1 MKVLFVSRSAQLG
14 GAAIAMQRLA
24 ASLRARS
31 VEVEVATAEDGADG
45 RFAVGAAER
54 LLGRVLW
61 QAGLDHVHTRGSFR
75 LASAGALDGFD
86 VVHLHNLHSGFFNYL
101 ALPRLARRI
110 PVVWTLHD
118 MWAMTGHCGYSL
130 ECERWKSGCGSCP
143 HLHAYPYMERDASHL
158 EWRLKRW
165 SYRRSRLQVAA
176 PSRWLAGLAGQGILG
191 AQPIHHVPYGLDL
204 QSWRPQD
211 RAQARAR
218 FGIPADAFV
227 LLAMADQL
235 DEERKGGRLL
245 AAILQRLSPA
255 LRTRCILLSAG
266 RGSAPQVAG
275 LRAIHAGHLQADMD
289 KMLLYSAA
297 DLTLFGSMA
306 DNLPLVLME
315 TMACA
320 VPAVAFGVGGIPDLV
335 EDGRTGVL
343 VEAFDEA
350 AYACQIEALAAEPG
364 RMAALGAAARRH
376 MEAHFHGGLEA
387 AAYLEIYR
395 QAVAGHTQP

>member
-14 GAAIAMQRLA
+14 GAATAMQRLA

-31 VEVEVATAEDGADG
+31 VEVEVATADPGAPG
-45 RFAVGAAER
+45 RFEVGSAQR

-61 QAGLDHVHTRGSFR
+61 QAGLDHVHTGGSFR
-75 LASAGALDGFD
+75 LARAGALEGFD

-118 MWAMTGHCGYSL
+118 MWAMTGHCAYSL

-165 SYRRSRLQVAA
+165 AYRRSRLQVAA
-176 PSRWLAGLAGQGILG
+176 PSRWLAGLARQGILG
-191 AQPIHHVPYGLDL
+191 AQPIHHVPYSLDL
-204 QSWRPQD
+204 QRW
-211 RAQARAR
+211 RAQERERARAR
-218 FGIPADAFV
+218 FGVPSEACV
-227 LLAMADQL
+227 LLATADQL
-235 DEERKGGRLL
+235 EEERKGGRLL
-245 AAILQRLSPA
+245 AGVLKRLPPS
-255 LRTRCILLSAG
+255 LRERCILLSAG
-266 RGSAPQVAG
+266 RGGAPQVAG
-275 LRAIHAGHLQADMD
+275 LRSIHAGYLQEDLD

-297 DLTLFGSMA
+297 DLTLFTSIA

-320 VPAVAFGVGGIPDLV
+320 VPAVAFGVGGIGDLIKHQ
-335 EDGRTGVL
+335 RTGVL

-350 AYACQIEALAAEPG
+350 AYAREVGALAARPE
-364 RMAALGAAARRH
+364 RLAQLGAGARRH
-376 MEAHFHGGLEA
+376 MEERFHEGLEA

-395 QAVAGHTQP
+395 HAMAGHAQP